1 MRDNSSVYRTLIQ
14 HGADTTAK
22 DRTGNTPGQCNKD
35 KKLLTK
41 TMLMNFMN
49 NVKDQPK
56 VTNKKSKPTTKK
68 TSIIQPQGEK
78 SSSDNGDI
86 VGDVDAGDLEN
97 IDSLLAKLS
106 ISEDK
111 SKHPGNKQQFQ
122 VPLEIL
128 GILKRR

>member
-1 MRDNSSVYRTLIQ
+1 
-14 HGADTTAK
+14 
-22 DRTGNTPGQCNKD
+22 
-35 KKLLTK
+35 
-41 TMLMNFMN
+41 MNFMN

-68 TSIIQPQGEK
+68 TSIIQL